1 MKRYTLLV
9 MAATL
14 FGVIA
19 GCSSEEASGD
29 EGAQEQPAVD
39 VTFFSGARLIPG
51 DGSAPIEEA
60 TFIVENGKFT
70 AIGGRNEVK
79 PPKGAGRVELNGQT
93 VMPVLFNL
101 HGHVGLNNG
110 SSFGPENYKR
120 ESVTADLNRY
130 GYYGVAAV
138 AIQGSDAGDLA
149 TQIRDEQTQNKL
161 AGSRIFTGGRGFTAK
176 GGFPT
181 ALEKDIPLQV
191 STEAEARKGV
201 ADQAAAKVDFIS
213 MWVEDNMGRAP
224 KLRPEVYR
232 AIIDE
237 AHKHN
242 LKAYASVFSLADAK
256 DLVNSGIDGLTT
268 SIRDREVDDEL
279 IALMKQ
285 KNVFYTPALT
295 SAEARFVYAD
305 KPNWLG
311 EQTMREV
318 YPAQLSAYLA
328 DTVTVNR
335 FNRNPDLAALR
346 QQFAT
351 AKRNLKKLSDG
362 GVKIALGTDSGSPD
376 TYPGYFELREL
387 VLMAD
392 AGMSPANIIKAAS
405 ANSAEA
411 LGLKDQG
418 TLVVGKKG
426 DFFVLS
432 SNPLEKIE
440 NAKEISVI
448 YMNGAELDRGSLIQN
463 ITIEVP
469 RITAKD
475 RAEDAAAQARA
486 AQEAAEAKMEH
497 FGKFV
502 LGPAANVRGVPI
514 PTPKGSKANV
524 QPGPPARVTVSMRA
538 TAAEL
543 RAFYVAALPKYRWAV
558 AGNCWERTNPVSN
571 KVQSACLQTSANSA
585 VLQIAEK

>member
-1 MKRYTLLV
+1 MKRYTQLA

-14 FGVIA
+14 FLAVA
-19 GCSSEEASGD
+19 GCSEAPSAD
-29 EGAQEQPAVD
+29 NASQPAAVD
-39 VTFFSGARLIPG
+39 ITFFSGARLIPG

-60 TFIVENGKFT
+60 TFIVENGKIT

-130 GYYGVAAV
+130 AYYGVAAV
-138 AIQGSDAGDLA
+138 AIQGSDSGNLA
-149 TQIRDEQTQNKL
+149 MQVRDEQAQGKAT
-161 AGSRIFTGGRGFTAK
+161 GSRILTGGRGFTAK

-181 ALEKDIPLQV
+181 ALEKDIPLEV

-201 ADQAAAKVDFIS
+201 ADQAAAKVDFIT
-213 MWVEDNMGRAP
+213 MWVEDNMGRSP
-224 KLRPEVYR
+224 KLKPEVYR

-256 DLVNSGIDGLTT
+256 DLVKSGIDGITS
-268 SIRDREVDDEL
+268 SIRDREVDGEL
-279 IALMKQ
+279 IALMKE
-285 KNVFYTPALT
+285 KGTFYTPSLTAL
-295 SAEARFVYAD
+295 EAKFVYAD
-305 KPNWLG
+305 RPNWLG

-328 DTVTVNR
+328 DAVVMNR
-335 FNRNPDLAALR
+335 FRRNPDLAALR
-346 QQFAT
+346 SQYST
-351 AKRNLKKLSDG
+351 AQKNLKALADG
-362 GVKIALGTDSGSPD
+362 GVKIALGTDSGTPD

-387 VLMAD
+387 ALMGA
-392 AGMSPANIIKAAS
+392 AGMQPADVIKAATSVS
-405 ANSAEA
+405 AAA
-411 LGLKDQG
+411 LGINDQG
-418 TLVVGKKG
+418 TLAVGKKG
-426 DFFVLS
+426 DFLVLS

-440 NAKEISVI
+440 NVKEISVI
-448 YMNGAELDRGSLIQN
+448 YMNGNELDRGSLIQN
-463 ITIEVP
+463 ITIDVP

-475 RAEDAAAQARA
+475 RAEDAVAQARA

-514 PTPKGSKANV
+514 PTPKGSKAAVNA
-524 QPGPPARVTVSMRA
+524 GPPAKVTISMRA

-543 RAFYVAALPKYRWAV
+543 RAFYVAALPKYRWAA

-571 KVQSACLQTSANSA
+571 KLQSACLETSANSA

>member
-14 FGVIA
+14 FCVLA
-19 GCSSEEASGD
+19 GCSEAPSAD
-29 EGAQEQPAVD
+29 QAAQPAAVD
-39 VTFFSGARLIPG
+39 VSFFSGARLIPG
-51 DGSAPIEEA
+51 DGSAPVEEA
-60 TFIVENGKFT
+60 TFIVENGKIT

-79 PPKGAGRVELNGQT
+79 PPKGAARIELNGQT
-93 VMPVLFNL
+93 VMPVVFNL

-138 AIQGSDAGDLA
+138 AIQGSDAGELA
-149 TQIRDEQTQNKL
+149 TQIREEQAQGKAT
-161 AGSRIFTGGRGFTAK
+161 GSRIFTSGRGFTAK

-181 ALEKDIPLQV
+181 ALEKDIPMQV
-191 STEAEARKGV
+191 GTEAEARKGV

-213 MWVEDNMGRAP
+213 MWVEDNMGRSP
-224 KLRPEVYR
+224 KLKPEVYR

-242 LKAYASVFSLADAK
+242 LKAYSTVFSLADAK
-256 DLVNSGIDGLTT
+256 DLVKSGVDGLTT

-279 IALMKQ
+279 ISLMKE
-285 KNVFYTPALT
+285 KGVFYTPALT
-295 SAEARFVYAD
+295 SLEAKFVYAD
-305 KPNWLG
+305 KPDWLG

-335 FNRNPDLAALR
+335 FKRNADLGALR
-346 QQFAT
+346 EQYST
-351 AKRNLKKLSDG
+351 AQKNLKKMSAA
-362 GVKIALGTDSGSPD
+362 GVKVALGTDSGTPD

-387 VLMAD
+387 ALMGR
-392 AGMSPANIIKAAS
+392 AGMEPADVIKAATS
-405 ANSAEA
+405 VSAEA
-411 LGLKDQG
+411 LGLKEQG
-418 TLVVGKKG
+418 TLAVGKKG
-426 DFFVLS
+426 DFLVLS

-448 YMNGAELDRGSLIQN
+448 YMNGTELDRGSLIQD
-463 ITIEVP
+463 ITIDVP

-475 RAEDAAAQARA
+475 RAEDAVAQARA
-486 AQEAAEAKMEH
+486 AQEAAEAKLEH

-514 PTPKGSKANV
+514 PTPKGSKADV
-524 QPGPPARVTVSMRA
+524 KAGPPARVTVSMKA
-538 TAAEL
+538 SAGDL
-543 RAFYVAALPKYRWAV
+543 REFYVKALPKYRWAA

-571 KVQSACLQTSANSA
+571 KLQAACLDTSANSA
-585 VLQIAEK
+585 VIQISEK